1 LPVSLHGQGNVDNYG
16 QYFQKFNQQTTVAM
30 TPGVVRKE
38 HGHRAWRQGALK
50 MASLGVNG
58 TREYT
63 FCQFLEIK
71 Y

>member
-1 LPVSLHGQGNVDNYG
+1 
-16 QYFQKFNQQTTVAM
+16 M